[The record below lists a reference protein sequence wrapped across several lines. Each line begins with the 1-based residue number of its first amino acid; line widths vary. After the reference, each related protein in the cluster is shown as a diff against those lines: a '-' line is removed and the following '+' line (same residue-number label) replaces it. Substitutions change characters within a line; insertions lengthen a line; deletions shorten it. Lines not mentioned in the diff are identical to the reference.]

1 MRSATVRR
9 WLVSGAVLALACT
22 GVTALPAAAGVPT
35 AAQAGAF
42 APAVSAA
49 APAPAVAAAAVA
61 PQVPLLPVGSDPQ
74 PRFPIRAAFYYGWG
88 SSSTHYSQTYGT
100 DDPFVSP
107 GAPRRTVQQMRY
119 AGMNAGIASWMGQ
132 QSFSDVRFPYQLRAA
147 DGTPFRWSLYYE
159 PSGRSSA
166 GINSDLT
173 YIRQKYAVDRN
184 YLRVG
189 GKPVLFLWTG
199 GTFSCG
205 QAQQWVAQNRS
216 RFYLVFKAY
225 PGYTSCPYKPSAYHE
240 YGPAKRVVSVPGNS
254 FAVSPGFWQ
263 TGSAQAVLGRDP
275 RAWDLGIKSMVASRV
290 PWQLLTTFNEWGE
303 GTAIEP
309 AAQWR
314 SYTSY
319 GRYLDLAH
327 VNLWHTGV

>member
-1 MRSATVRR
+1 MRSVMSRR
-9 WLVSGAVLALACT
+9 WLVSGAVLALVFT
-22 GVTALPAAAGVPT
+22 GVSALPAAAGVST
-35 AAQAGAF
+35 QAPKSVA
-42 APAVSAA
+42 SA
-49 APAPAVAAAAVA
+49 APAAAAAVA
-61 PQVPLLPVGSDPQ
+61 APVAAPRVPVPPVGSDPQ
-74 PRFPIRAAFYYGWG
+74 PHFPIRAAFYYGWG
-88 SSSTHYSQTYGT
+88 SSSTHFSQTYGT
-100 DDPFVSP
+100 DDPFGSP
-107 GAPRRTVQQMRY
+107 GAPRRNVQQMRY

-147 DGTPFRWSLYYE
+147 DGTPFRWSMYYE

-173 YIRQKYAVDRN
+173 YLRTKYAVDRN

-216 RFYLVFKAY
+216 RFYLVFKVY

-263 TGSAQAVLGRDP
+263 TG
-275 RAWDLGIKSMVASRV
+275 WDLATKSMVASKVR
-290 PWQLLTTFNEWGE
+290 WQLITTFNEWGE
-303 GTAIEP
+303 GTAVGP
-309 AAQWR
+309 AAQWQ
-314 SYTSY
+314 SHTSY
-319 GRYLDLAH
+319 GRYLDLLH
-327 VNLWHTGV
+327 VNLWHPGV